1 MRTAQQKA
9 ELAVSESLAFH
20 RCSTSPRALVN
31 LGRLWQTM
39 GGMIPNTLPSVSCLL
54 SCQNTAQTPILIL
67 KAPLVM
73 VGFTVVRIS
82 AFFRFQVVGFLANM
96 SASLGAFW
104 NSVSVGETGE
114 GVG

>member
-39 GGMIPNTLPSVSCLL
+39 GGMIPNTLPSVSC
-54 SCQNTAQTPILIL
+54 AQTPILIL